1 MARNSDHKLR
11 LRIADEAAKIIAEE
25 DVADYQL
32 AKQKACRRLG
42 FSEKT
47 ALPRNTEVEQALVGR
62 QNLFASTQHT
72 EVLEH
77 LRRTALSIM
86 QFLDAFNPHLVGSV
100 LKGTANHYSDI
111 QLHLFHDNQKAV
123 AIHLLNNEIPY
134 QAIERRQSKEQP
146 EGIPGFSFD
155 WQDAPVE
162 ILVFPVD
169 GLRVAP
175 PSPIDGKPIRR
186 ASIQKVKALN
196 PRDFYS

>member
-77 LRRTALSIM
+77 LRGW
-86 QFLDAFNPHLVGSV
+86 P
-100 LKGTANHYSDI
+100 
-111 QLHLFHDNQKAV
+111 
-123 AIHLLNNEIPY
+123 
-134 QAIERRQSKEQP
+134 
-146 EGIPGFSFD
+146 
-155 WQDAPVE
+155 
-162 ILVFPVD
+162 
-169 GLRVAP
+169 
-175 PSPIDGKPIRR
+175 
-186 ASIQKVKALN
+186 
-196 PRDFYS
+196 